1 MVSISGSAHLQ
12 GRQWVDMSGWSE
24 GSEDKGEVCVRCEG
38 VGGVG
43 GSQESSNSVLHA
55 ATHNTCSVQMPH
67 LHTHTHT
74 HTHIYPPH
82 MHACT
87 HTPTNLLVPA
97 PPSSSSQVTASLGS
111 PLRQW
116 PPHNTPSDCPY
127 WHDVPSD
134 GTRPHVHPWC
144 WRC

>member
-12 GRQWVDMSGWSE
+12 GRQWVDMSGLSE

-38 VGGVG
+38 VGGVA

-74 HTHIYPPH
+74 HISPPH

-111 PLRQW
+111 RLQQ
-116 PPHNTPSDCPY
+116 
-127 WHDVPSD
+127 
-134 GTRPHVHPWC
+134 
-144 WRC
+144 

>member
-12 GRQWVDMSGWSE
+12 GRQWVDMSGGSE
-24 GSEDKGEVCVRCEG
+24 GSKDKGEVCVRCEG

-43 GSQESSNSVLHA
+43 WGPQESGYSILHA
-55 ATHNTCSVQMPH
+55 ATQHMQRANDT
-67 LHTHTHT
+67 HTHTHT
-74 HTHIYPPH
+74 HTHNMPPPH
-82 MHACT
+82 T
-87 HTPTNLLVPA
+87 GEHTTLTNLLVPA

-111 PLRQW
+111 PLHQW
-116 PPHNTPSDCPY
+116 PPHNTPSECPH

-134 GTRPHVHPWC
+134 GTTPHVHPWC